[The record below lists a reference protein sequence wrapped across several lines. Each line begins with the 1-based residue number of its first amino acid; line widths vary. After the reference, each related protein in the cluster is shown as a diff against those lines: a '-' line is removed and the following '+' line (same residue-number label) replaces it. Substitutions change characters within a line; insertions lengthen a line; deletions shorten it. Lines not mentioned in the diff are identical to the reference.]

1 MKSRAGIGKL
11 ILSLLVIAGTAEL
24 ITGAVAHARPQ
35 AASSI
40 NAATLPSVKLLVED
54 WHPHIILRVYNYAH
68 VDSGLLLGAEAIAA
82 GILRE
87 TQVEPMWVDCPLSQQ
102 ESDRYPKCH
111 ENWGTNAFVLNLLTP
126 EMAARIR
133 TRVEPLGSAMI
144 PCDEDAT
151 SCPISVFY
159 FRVEEL
165 ALQFNIHPE
174 RVFGHVLAHE
184 IGHMLLGANHSSKG
198 IMRGAWGR
206 DDLKLMAVGIL
217 DFSTDQAAQLRAT
230 LLRRA
235 AQQDASQN
243 LQLSASR

>member
-1 MKSRAGIGKL
+1 MKSRAGIGRSIMNL
-11 ILSLLVIAGTAEL
+11 LLVAGSMGLA
-24 ITGAVAHARPQ
+24 TGVIAVAAPQ
-35 AASSI
+35 TTNSMNTSTQPPG
-40 NAATLPSVKLLVED
+40 NQPPQD
-54 WHPHIILRVYNYAH
+54 WHPQIVLRVHNYAH

-87 TQVEPMWVDCPLSQQ
+87 AKVEPKWVDCPLSQQ
-102 ESDRYPKCH
+102 ESDRYPRCH

-133 TRVEPLGSAMI
+133 TRVEPLGSALI

-174 RVFGHVLAHE
+174 RVLGHVLAHE
-184 IGHMLLGANHSSKG
+184 VGHMLLGANHSSKG
-198 IMRGAWGR
+198 IMRGEWGR

-217 DFSTDQAAQLRAT
+217 DFSNDQAAQLRAI

-235 AQQDASQN
+235 AQQEVSEN
-243 LQLSASR
+243 LNPSANR

>member
-1 MKSRAGIGKL
+1 
-11 ILSLLVIAGTAEL
+11 
-24 ITGAVAHARPQ
+24 
-35 AASSI
+35 
-40 NAATLPSVKLLVED
+40 
-54 WHPHIILRVYNYAH
+54 
-68 VDSGLLLGAEAIAA
+68 LLLGAEAIAA
-82 GILRE
+82 GILKE

-165 ALQFNIHPE
+165 ALQFNLHPE
-174 RVFGHVLAHE
+174 RVLGHVLAHE

-206 DDLKLMAVGIL
+206 DDLKLMGVGIL
-217 DFSTDQAAQLRAT
+217 DFSNDQGAQLRAA

-235 AQQDASQN
+235 AQQEASQN
-243 LQLSASR
+243 VKLFASR